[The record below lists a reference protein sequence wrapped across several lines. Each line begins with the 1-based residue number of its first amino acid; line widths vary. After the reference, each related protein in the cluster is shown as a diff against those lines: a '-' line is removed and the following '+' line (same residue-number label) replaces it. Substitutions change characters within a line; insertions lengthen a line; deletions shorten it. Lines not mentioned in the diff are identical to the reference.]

1 MYTINEFEVQID
13 GSDAVELHVAA
24 PPEDGSKR
32 ASQALVLIERFAPH
46 GEVQAGE
53 HGSIDIVLGGNN
65 AENISQ
71 IPDVAVYAA
80 EINAESNS
88 LRIRLTGRAGERFRV
103 FVGWARRR
111 IEEERVQ
118 LSCTLCRK
126 VIKAAIRAA
135 LAAVGVPTPG
145 ELTQELAAQ
154 LMAGLALEGI
164 AAFLREIFGDQII
177 SILGNWIDALIGI
190 GRAIDAFCRA
200 VCEMLGICDPE
211 MVQNL
216 PGWGE
221 RGNFAGQGFGRTN
234 V

>member
-88 LRIRLTGRAGERFRV
+88 LRVRLTGRAGERFRV

-126 VIKAAIRAA
+126 VIKTAIRAA

-145 ELTQELAAQ
+145 ELTQELTAQ